1 MSNSVEFQQIWFI
14 IDQICPLGGS
24 IFPISTLVGA
34 LGRAGVAA
42 IDSGGGYEGLLV
54 HKVTSEPDNRKK
66 KLSIG
71 AAFKKHRASSVLT
84 GRSRGSVG

>member
-1 MSNSVEFQQIWFI
+1 MII
-14 IDQICPLGGS
+14 IDQIFPLGGS
-24 IFPISTLVGA
+24 IFQISTLVGA

-42 IDSGGGYEGLLV
+42 IDFGEAYEGLLV
-54 HKVTSEPDNRKK
+54 HKLTSEPDNRKKK